1 MQLSTCLKPAGKI
14 FAKRDLQPKS
24 RLNKSVLCSAQN
36 EKHNEITQKLAIAG
50 LVALLLAGA
59 TPEEALAARSG
70 GRMGGGSFRS
80 MPRSMPRSAPR
91 ASAGPSVRNYNTYI
105 APPLVS
111 PYGYGVPFFGG
122 GVMVSPFG
130 IGGIFNILF
139 IMFAFNVVLSVA
151 RNFIEADK
159 DKDSKS
165 KGTDSWDDEW

>member
-1 MQLSTCLKPAGKI
+1 MQFSTCLKPASKI
-14 FAKRDLQPKS
+14 FAKRDLQPKL

-36 EKHNEITQKLAIAG
+36 EKRHNDITQRLAIAG
-50 LVALLLAGA
+50 LAALLLAGA
-59 TPEEALAARSG
+59 APEEALAARSG

-80 MPRSMPRSAPR
+80 MPRSMPR

-111 PYGYGVPFFGG
+111 PYGFGVPFFGG

-159 DKDSKS
+159 DKDGKG